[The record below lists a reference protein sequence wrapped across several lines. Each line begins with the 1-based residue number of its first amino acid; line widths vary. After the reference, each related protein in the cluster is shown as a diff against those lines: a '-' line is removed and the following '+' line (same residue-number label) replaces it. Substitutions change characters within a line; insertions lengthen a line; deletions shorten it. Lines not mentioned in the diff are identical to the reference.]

1 MTRSSA
7 FKHVSI
13 FDADILVL
21 YSGECSNS
29 GLYGST
35 ASMRP
40 SSLDPV
46 TLMRSSARSTRWPL
60 SSRYPAVHLF
70 GRSTSLF
77 GLLRVSCIGL
87 WCRPE
92 TILIPLP
99 YVFALWTCYRPL
111 LYRFQQ
117 RRSTFHGPSSYPL
130 AKPSQKR
137 KVDTPDDQPGASGA
151 PPKKNSRVQRR
162 DVEMDSPDQEDRAVT
177 QIGASWL
184 WGVPFL
190 LYYRINNWR
199 QQPTRVT
206 PSLMNGAAAVM
217 NEIPSIHKAI
227 SSIGSINFADLSPY
241 RDLPFP
247 CFPADDFLVS
257 RSTERLLSA
266 FGIWVESFC
275 SVSGCNSLA

>member
-1 MTRSSA
+1 M
-7 FKHVSI
+7 
-13 FDADILVL
+13 DL
-21 YSGECSNS
+21 
-29 GLYGST
+29 
-35 ASMRP
+35 
-40 SSLDPV
+40 
-46 TLMRSSARSTRWPL
+46 L
-60 SSRYPAVHLF
+60 SSIIVPFPTTAFHFPRALFVPISQTVAEAKGGYP
-70 GRSTSLF
+70 GRPA
-77 GLLRVSCIGL
+77 GCL
-87 WCRPE
+87 WCAPE
-92 TILIPLP
+92 
-99 YVFALWTCYRPL
+99 
-111 LYRFQQ
+111 
-117 RRSTFHGPSSYPL
+117 
-130 AKPSQKR
+130 
-137 KVDTPDDQPGASGA
+137 
-151 PPKKNSRVQRR
+151 KNSRVQRR